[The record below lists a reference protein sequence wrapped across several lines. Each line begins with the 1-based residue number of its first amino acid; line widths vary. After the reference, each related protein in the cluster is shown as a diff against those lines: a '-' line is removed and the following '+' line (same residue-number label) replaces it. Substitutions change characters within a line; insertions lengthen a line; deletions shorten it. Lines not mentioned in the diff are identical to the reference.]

1 MNVFTLV
8 YLCIA
13 AATAHHTAWGAAFTM
28 QGQPPD
34 DLLGQLAW
42 WLSGAL
48 FAVAVDV
55 SMLAISRAIRAG
67 RERTP
72 WLLLAF
78 ALVALASMFTQLLY
92 AAHHAAPL
100 ALSAGV
106 APAWAAALQ
115 PLVDARVVVI
125 PLLLPA
131 LALLYTF
138 AGVGHRAPAPPPAE
152 SAPPPSV
159 RPPSVRPPSR
169 PALPAAPAHTPEGWQ
184 LRCAA
189 CGWQTVKPTL
199 ASARAALAAHMRTH
213 VDVKETPR

>member
-28 QGQPPD
+28 QGQPPA
-34 DLLGQLAW
+34 DLLGQAAW
-42 WLSGAL
+42 WCSGAL

-67 RERTP
+67 RERTR

-78 ALVALASMFTQLLY
+78 ALVSAASMFTQLLY

-100 ALSAGV
+100 PLSEGV

-138 AGVGHRAPAPPPAE
+138 AGVGHRAPAPPRAE
-152 SAPPPSV
+152 PPP
-159 RPPSVRPPSR
+159 PPAVRPPSR
-169 PALPAAPAHTPEGWQ
+169 PALPAAAVHTADGWQ
-184 LRCAA
+184 LRCPA
-189 CGWQTVKPTL
+189 CGWQTAKPTL

-213 VDVKETPR
+213 VEAKETPR